1 VTEREVHSALT
12 EFEELWNEL
21 FPAEQARIVELL
33 VQRVDVQPDHLD
45 ITLKI
50 EGLTSLHGELRSQLR
65 TTRGRRMMPP
75 KTITVGKV
83 KDLKLSRDGRTMVIS
98 IPISMRRTGG
108 RKTFVTPANAA
119 PWSPPPARVD
129 NTIVKA
135 LARAHRW
142 REMLE
147 SNLFAT
153 VRDLSK
159 AEKINEA
166 YLCRVLR
173 LTLLSPKITET
184 ILSGQL
190 TDGIDLA
197 KLLKPFPIEWE
208 KQQDFFQIRQASQ

>member
-1 VTEREVHSALT
+1 
-12 EFEELWNEL
+12 
-21 FPAEQARIVELL
+21 
-33 VQRVDVQPDHLD
+33 
-45 ITLKI
+45 
-50 EGLTSLHGELRSQLR
+50 
-65 TTRGRRMMPP
+65 MPP
-75 KTITVGKV
+75 KTITVGTV
-83 KDLKLSRDGRTMVIS
+83 EPPRLSRDGRIMVVS

-108 RKTFVTPANAA
+108 RRTVVIPANAA

-135 LARAHRW
+135 LALAHRW
-142 REMLE
+142 RRMLE

-173 LTLLSPKITET
+173 LTLLSPKVTEA
-184 ILSGQL
+184 ILARRL
-190 TDGIDLA
+190 PDTVNPA

-208 KQQDFFQIRQASQ
+208 RQEALFRS